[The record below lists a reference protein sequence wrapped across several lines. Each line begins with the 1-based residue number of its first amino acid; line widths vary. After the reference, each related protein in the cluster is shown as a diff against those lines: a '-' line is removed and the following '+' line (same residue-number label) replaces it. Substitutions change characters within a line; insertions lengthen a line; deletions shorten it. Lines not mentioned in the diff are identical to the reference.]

1 MMSEPEDFLTR
12 WSRRK
17 RAPADAAASP
27 AQPAE
32 RDAAP
37 APAAIGTQ
45 QPAAPLPTG
54 EPTSSATEAAVDLS
68 KLPALD
74 SITAVTDIRP
84 FLAPGVPAELTRA
97 ALRRVWTTDPS
108 IRDFIGLAENQ
119 WDFTAPEGA
128 PGFGTLADTEQIRR
142 LVAKVIGTAEPE
154 TTATAPS
161 ERQAIASAGTA
172 SAPGAEVTAPLCEGG
187 DLDAAGGRP
196 DALGTDATRMLQRN
210 RDAGAPGEESDAKVN
225 TRPRHGSALPR

>member
-1 MMSEPEDFLTR
+1 MSEPEDFLTR

-17 RAPADAAASP
+17 RTPAHA

-37 APAAIGTQ
+37 APAATGTQ
-45 QPAAPLPTG
+45 RPEAPLPTG
-54 EPTSSATEAAVDLS
+54 EPTPDATEAAVDLS

-119 WDFTAPEGA
+119 WDFTVPGGA
-128 PGFGTLADTEQIRR
+128 PGFGTLADTEQIRQ
-142 LVAKVIGTAEPE
+142 LVAKVIGAAEPE
-154 TTATAPS
+154 STAAAPS
-161 ERQAIASAGTA
+161 EPQAIASAGTA
-172 SAPGAEVTAPLCEGG
+172 SAPGAEVTASLCESG
-187 DLDAAGGRP
+187 DLDAARARP
-196 DALGTDATRMLQRN
+196 DALGAEPSRMLQRN
-210 RDAGAPGEESDAKVN
+210 GDAGAPGEESDEKVN
-225 TRPRHGSALPR
+225 ARPRHGSALPR